1 MQCFFKGIYLI
12 LWSLMKVRGEKRL
25 KIAVF
30 LLIITAI
37 LLAAWY
43 FENARRNGLAKA
55 AQLIGFT
62 LEPGQQRLPQFI
74 DAANFYL
81 FSQGQP
87 QIQNMMRGGRI
98 GDRILV
104 FNYTY
109 EATEGF
115 EGKREIPSLTDEGS
129 ILAHMQT
136 VVAFHEIAPLPHFD
150 LSPNDR
156 SKRTLNADFRTV
168 VFDEAQNFT
177 QNYRLAAREE
187 AKVRLLF
194 NSDLLA
200 HFANNPDWVVESRGD
215 RIIFYQ
221 KDRRVEP
228 EQITEFIDQAYTL
241 FELLRTHMSQ
251 QRLSSR

>member
-1 MQCFFKGIYLI
+1 MIADEGQ
-12 LWSLMKVRGEKRL
+12 GEKRL

-30 LLIITAI
+30 LLIVTAI
-37 LLAAWY
+37 LFAAWY

-55 AQLIGFT
+55 AQRIGLT
-62 LEPGQQRLPQFI
+62 LEASQQRLPQFI

-81 FSQGQP
+81 FNQGQP
-87 QIQNMMRGGRI
+87 LVQNMMRGGRI

-115 EGKREIPSLTDEGS
+115 EGRREIPGPSDEGS
-129 ILAHMQT
+129 ILTHMQT
-136 VVAFHEIAPLPHFD
+136 VVAFHEISPLPHFD
-150 LSPNDR
+150 LSPNDG
-156 SKRTLNADFRTV
+156 SKRTLNADFSSV
-168 VFDEAQNFT
+168 VFDESPNFA

-187 AKVRLLF
+187 AKVRSLF
-194 NSDLLA
+194 DSDLLL

-221 KDRRVEP
+221 KGRRVEP
-228 EQITEFIDQAYTL
+228 ELITEFIDQAYAL
-241 FELLRTHMSQ
+241 FDLFRTHLNQ
-251 QRLSSR
+251 